1 MGLIFFI
8 CFSVI
13 PRMNPSLLCSRNE
26 LHRQTISFTLKFLK
40 FQYALATRY
49 VNFKMQV
56 NNNVQKFIPLLNA
69 DGCSLYCL
77 FQGEKEKN
85 LVDVHNFRLTL
96 PFLQYQNRTWTWLD
110 LMMAVKKDYKQVLVG
125 QVWVLFLCLTFVKRR
140 RVGD

>member
-1 MGLIFFI
+1 MLMA
-8 CFSVI
+8 V
-13 PRMNPSLLCSRNE
+13 
-26 LHRQTISFTLKFLK
+26 
-40 FQYALATRY
+40 
-49 VNFKMQV
+49 
-56 NNNVQKFIPLLNA
+56 
-69 DGCSLYCL
+69 SLYCL